1 MQNMQ
6 RLKHGLLQVAGW
18 LFYVSLL
25 MLIALALPKSIF
37 DPDSKDFIFLV
48 GAVGIWRYS
57 MGAIHFVRGML
68 FLYVVYP
75 LLRRKVRKLGSAADP
90 SHVYLMVTSFR
101 IDALTTA
108 QVYSSVIREAIACGY
123 PTTVVCSLVEMSDEL
138 LVKSLW
144 EKFNPPDRVTLDF
157 VRIAGTGKRDGLA
170 YGFRAISRHLP
181 DDNVVVAVIDGDT
194 VLEEGVVR
202 KTVPWFKLFG
212 NVGGLTTNEFCEVR
226 GGYIMSE
233 WHKLRFAQR
242 HINMCS
248 MALSKRV
255 LTMTGRMSVFRAAV
269 VTNAEFIADV
279 ENDSLQHWRLG
290 RFKFLTGDDK
300 SSWFSLMRLGYDTFY
315 VPDAAINTVEHPP
328 EKSFIKASRKL
339 MYRWYGNNLRQNSRA
354 LGLGIRR
361 LGLFTSVVL
370 FDQRVSMWT
379 SLLGLTVAVI
389 ASLKFGPAFLLVYL
403 LWIGITRLI
412 LTLMLLCSGHS
423 IGPAYPLILYYNQI
437 VGAIMKIYVFF
448 RLDKQS
454 WTRQPTA
461 LKRDLA
467 SFQQWFNTWSSRT
480 MTFSAASIFVAVLFM
495 VV

>member
-1 MQNMQ
+1 MQIMH

-18 LFYVSLL
+18 LFYLSIL
-25 MLIALALPKSIF
+25 MGIAMALPASTF
-37 DPDSKDFIFLV
+37 DSESKDFIFLI
-48 GAVGIWRYS
+48 GIVGIWRYS
-57 MGAIHFVRGML
+57 MGATHFLRGML

-75 LLRRKVRKLGSAADP
+75 HLRRKVRKLGEAANP
-90 SHVYLMVTSFR
+90 SHVFLMVTSFR

-108 QVYSSVIREAIACGY
+108 QVYASVIREAIDCGL
-123 PTTVVCSLVEMSDEL
+123 PTTMVCSIVEMSDEK

-144 EKFNPPDRVTLDF
+144 TKMNPPARVKLDF
-157 VRIAGTGKRDGLA
+157 VRIPGTGKRDGLA

-181 DDNVVVAVIDGDT
+181 DDRAVVAVIDGDT
-194 VLEEGVVR
+194 VLAEGVVL
-202 KTVPWFKLFG
+202 KTVPWFQLFG

-233 WHKLRFAQR
+233 WHQR

-255 LTMTGRMSVFRAAV
+255 LTMTGRMSVFRATV
-269 VTNAEFIADV
+269 VTNPDFIADV
-279 ENDSLQHWRLG
+279 ESDSLQHWRLG

-315 VPDAAINTVEHPP
+315 VPDAAIHTVEHPP

-339 MYRWYGNNLRQNSRA
+339 MFRWYGNNLRQNSRA
-354 LGLGIRR
+354 LGLGMKR

-379 SLLGLTVAVI
+379 SLLGLTVALI
-389 ASLKFGPAFLLVYL
+389 ATFKYGAAFILVYL

-412 LTLMLLCSGHS
+412 LTVLLSLSGHT
-423 IGPAYPLILYYNQI
+423 IGPAYPAILYYNQI
-437 VGAIMKIYVFF
+437 VGALVKIYVFF
-448 RLDKQS
+448 RLDRQS
-454 WTRQPTA
+454 WSRQPTS
-461 LKRDLA
+461 L
-467 SFQQWFNTWSSRT
+467 SFQGWFNTWSSRT
-480 MTFSAASIFVAVLFM
+480 MTFSAGSIFVAVLLMM
-495 VV
+495 V

>member
-1 MQNMQ
+1 MMH
-6 RLKHGLLQVAGW
+6 RLKHGLLQAAGW
-18 LFYVSLL
+18 LFYLTLL
-25 MLIALALPKSIF
+25 MAIALALPTTLF
-37 DPDSKDFIFLV
+37 DSQSKDFIFLV

-57 MGAIHFVRGML
+57 MGATHFVRGML

-75 LLRRKVRKLGSAADP
+75 RLRRKVQKLGDAAAP
-90 SHVYLMVTSFR
+90 SHVFLMVTSFR

-108 QVYSSVIREAIACGY
+108 QVYSSVIREAIECGY

-138 LVKSLW
+138 LVKALW
-144 EKFNPPDRVTLDF
+144 AKMAPPDRVSLDF

-170 YGFRAISRHLP
+170 FGFRAISRHLP
-181 DDNVVVAVIDGDT
+181 DDNAVVAVIDGDT
-194 VLEEGVVR
+194 VLAEGCVR
-202 KTVPWFKLFG
+202 KTVPWFKLYE

-255 LTMTGRMSVFRAAV
+255 LTMTGRMSVFRATV
-269 VTNAEFIADV
+269 VTNPEFIADV
-279 ENDSLQHWRLG
+279 ESDSLEHWRLG

-328 EKSFIKASRKL
+328 EKSFLKASRKL

-354 LGLGIRR
+354 LGLGVRR
-361 LGLFTSVVL
+361 LGVFTSIVL

-379 SLLGLTVAVI
+379 SLLGLTVAII
-389 ASLKFGPAFLLVYL
+389 ATLKFNIAFLLGYL

-412 LTLMLLCSGHS
+412 LTVMLLCSGHS
-423 IGPAYPLILYYNQI
+423 VGPAYPVILYYNQI
-437 VGAIMKIYVFF
+437 VGALMKIYVFF

-454 WTRQPTA
+454 WTRQPTV

-480 MTFSAASIFVAVLFM
+480 MTFSAASIFVAVLF
-495 VV
+495 VIV

>member
-1 MQNMQ
+1 MH
-6 RLKHGLLQVAGW
+6 RLRHGLLQATGW
-18 LFYVSLL
+18 LFYLTLL
-25 MLIALALPKSIF
+25 MVLALALPTTLF
-37 DPDSKDFIFLV
+37 DPQSKDFIFLI

-57 MGAIHFVRGML
+57 MGATHFVRGML

-75 LLRRKVRKLGSAADP
+75 HLRRKMQKLGASADP
-90 SHVYLMVTSFR
+90 SHVFLMVTSFR

-108 QVYSSVIREAIACGY
+108 QVYSSVIREAINCGY

-144 EKFNPPDRVTLDF
+144 AKMAPPDRVALDF

-170 YGFRAISRHLP
+170 FGFRAISRHLP
-181 DDNVVVAVIDGDT
+181 DDNAVVAVIDGDT
-194 VLEEGVVR
+194 VLADGCVR
-202 KTVPWFKLFG
+202 KTVPWFKLYE

-226 GGYIMSE
+226 GGYVMSE

-255 LTMTGRMSVFRAAV
+255 LTMTGRMSVFRATV
-269 VTNAEFIADV
+269 VTNPEFIADV
-279 ENDSLQHWRLG
+279 ESDSLEHWRLG

-328 EKSFIKASRKL
+328 EKSFLKASRKL

-354 LGLGIRR
+354 LGLGVRR
-361 LGLFTSVVL
+361 LGVFTSIVL

-379 SLLGLTVAVI
+379 SLLGLTVAII
-389 ASLKFGPAFLLVYL
+389 ASIKFNIAYLLGYL

-412 LTLMLLCSGHS
+412 LTIMLMCSGHA
-423 IGPAYPLILYYNQI
+423 IGPAYPVILYYNQI
-437 VGAIMKIYVFF
+437 VGAVMKIYVFF

-454 WTRQPTA
+454 WTRQPTV

-480 MTFSAASIFVAVLFM
+480 MTFSAASIFVAVLFVM
-495 VV
+495 V